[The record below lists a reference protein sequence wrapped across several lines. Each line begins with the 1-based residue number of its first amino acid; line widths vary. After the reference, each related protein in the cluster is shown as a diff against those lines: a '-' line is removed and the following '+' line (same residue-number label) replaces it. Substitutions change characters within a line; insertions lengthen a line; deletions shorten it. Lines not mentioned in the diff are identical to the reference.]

1 MLYLKNLQKSVKI
14 EMFIGRKRGFKY
26 ENQRKQAHWGGGNS
40 LKPSHI
46 NHFKLI
52 GVFNNLT
59 LWGENKFVS
68 EQERTYKFKRGVK
81 CHTENKSPKYRLVGK
96 MISILRSFAIAQ
108 DDVKFAC
115 HTELD
120 SGSTN
125 ANNRLRNKCAMTDVG
140 NIISLGGELER
151 GLKNEL
157 KDIESLTRISNA
169 HIHLQRTAPS
179 AQSADRVTRIA
190 TALWFPLSPT
200 RGEGKEVSV
209 GEMKENNFF
218 DKFYSLFIT
227 QHSLKAPAFTLAEVL
242 ITLGIIG
249 VVAAMTLPSLIASY
263 QEKVIVVQAKK
274 SYSGFLNTLN
284 RMKADEDIV
293 DYSGIFSTTETSL
306 QKIENIA
313 KYYNGAKVCTT
324 GAQGCGSSYLVKLAS
339 PRNNGSGSISR
350 EGIGFPRILLL
361 DGSLI
366 YFRNLRSSCEPYTYV
381 TNVRDDKGFFTG
393 ETTSVVDKRCA
404 TVVFDVNGEKKGPN
418 QYGADVHQVLV
429 FPEKLSFVDGN
440 FGALKTIFEKDKLQ
454 YTKYSDSMT
463 FDR

>member
-1 MLYLKNLQKSVKI
+1 MHVALCVNVGSYFINWCRDWLRCLDAWMQRGKVCYGNKN
-14 EMFIGRKRGFKY
+14 
-26 ENQRKQAHWGGGNS
+26 
-40 LKPSHI
+40 
-46 NHFKLI
+46 
-52 GVFNNLT
+52 
-59 LWGENKFVS
+59 
-68 EQERTYKFKRGVK
+68 
-81 CHTENKSPKYRLVGK
+81 
-96 MISILRSFAIAQ
+96 IL
-108 DDVKFAC
+108 
-115 HTELD
+115 
-120 SGSTN
+120 
-125 ANNRLRNKCAMTDVG
+125 
-140 NIISLGGELER
+140 SLGGESGCLNEVSYNHER
-151 GLKNEL
+151 GLSHEL
-157 KDIESLTRISNA
+157 INFEPSPEFLSSLKLT
-169 HIHLQRTAPS
+169 
-179 AQSADRVTRIA
+179 
-190 TALWFPLSPT
+190 
-200 RGEGKEVSV
+200 K
-209 GEMKENNFF
+209 
-218 DKFYSLFIT
+218 KFYPLTKREVDNFNDTVFSRFT
-227 QHSLKAPAFTLAEVL
+227 SHFSLKSAAFTLAEVL

-366 YFRNLRSSCEPYTYV
+366 YFRDLRSSCEPFTYV

-429 FPEKLSFVDGN
+429 LPEKLSFGDAN
-440 FGALKTIFEKDKLQ
+440 YGALKTIFEKDKLQ

>member
-1 MLYLKNLQKSVKI
+1 MHVALCVNVGSYFINWCRDWLRCLDAWMQRGKVCYGNKN
-14 EMFIGRKRGFKY
+14 
-26 ENQRKQAHWGGGNS
+26 
-40 LKPSHI
+40 
-46 NHFKLI
+46 
-52 GVFNNLT
+52 
-59 LWGENKFVS
+59 
-68 EQERTYKFKRGVK
+68 
-81 CHTENKSPKYRLVGK
+81 
-96 MISILRSFAIAQ
+96 IL
-108 DDVKFAC
+108 
-115 HTELD
+115 
-120 SGSTN
+120 
-125 ANNRLRNKCAMTDVG
+125 
-140 NIISLGGELER
+140 SLGGESGCLNEVSYNHER
-151 GLKNEL
+151 GLSHEL
-157 KDIESLTRISNA
+157 INFEPSPEFLSSLKLT
-169 HIHLQRTAPS
+169 
-179 AQSADRVTRIA
+179 
-190 TALWFPLSPT
+190 
-200 RGEGKEVSV
+200 K
-209 GEMKENNFF
+209 
-218 DKFYSLFIT
+218 KFYPLTKREVDNFNDTVFSRFT
-227 QHSLKAPAFTLAEVL
+227 SHFSLKSAAFTLAEVL

-366 YFRNLRSSCEPYTYV
+366 YFRNLRSSCEPFTYV

-429 FPEKLSFVDGN
+429 FPEKLSFGDAN
-440 FGALKTIFEKDKLQ
+440 YGALKTIFEKDKLQ

>member
-1 MLYLKNLQKSVKI
+1 MKI
-14 EMFIGRKRGFKY
+14 Y
-26 ENQRKQAHWGGGNS
+26 
-40 LKPSHI
+40 
-46 NHFKLI
+46 
-52 GVFNNLT
+52 
-59 LWGENKFVS
+59 
-68 EQERTYKFKRGVK
+68 Y
-81 CHTENKSPKYRLVGK
+81 
-96 MISILRSFAIAQ
+96 
-108 DDVKFAC
+108 
-115 HTELD
+115 
-120 SGSTN
+120 
-125 ANNRLRNKCAMTDVG
+125 NRL
-140 NIISLGGELER
+140 
-151 GLKNEL
+151 
-157 KDIESLTRISNA
+157 
-169 HIHLQRTAPS
+169 
-179 AQSADRVTRIA
+179 
-190 TALWFPLSPT
+190 
-200 RGEGKEVSV
+200 
-209 GEMKENNFF
+209 
-218 DKFYSLFIT
+218 
-227 QHSLKAPAFTLAEVL
+227 AFTLAEVL
-242 ITLGIIG
+242 ITIGIIG
-249 VVAAMTLPSLIASY
+249 VVAALTMPSLISHFKERA
-263 QEKVIVVQAKK
+263 IVTQAKK
-274 SYSGFLNTLN
+274 SYSVFLNVLN

-366 YFRNLRSSCEPYTYV
+366 YFRDLRSSCEPFTYV

-429 FPEKLSFVDGN
+429 LPEKLSFVDGN
-440 FGALKTIFEKDKLQ
+440 YGALKTIFEKDKLQ

>member
-1 MLYLKNLQKSVKI
+1 MKI
-14 EMFIGRKRGFKY
+14 Y
-26 ENQRKQAHWGGGNS
+26 
-40 LKPSHI
+40 
-46 NHFKLI
+46 
-52 GVFNNLT
+52 
-59 LWGENKFVS
+59 
-68 EQERTYKFKRGVK
+68 Y
-81 CHTENKSPKYRLVGK
+81 
-96 MISILRSFAIAQ
+96 
-108 DDVKFAC
+108 
-115 HTELD
+115 
-120 SGSTN
+120 
-125 ANNRLRNKCAMTDVG
+125 NRL
-140 NIISLGGELER
+140 
-151 GLKNEL
+151 
-157 KDIESLTRISNA
+157 
-169 HIHLQRTAPS
+169 
-179 AQSADRVTRIA
+179 
-190 TALWFPLSPT
+190 
-200 RGEGKEVSV
+200 
-209 GEMKENNFF
+209 
-218 DKFYSLFIT
+218 
-227 QHSLKAPAFTLAEVL
+227 AFTLAEVL
-242 ITLGIIG
+242 ITIGIIG
-249 VVAAMTLPSLIASY
+249 VVAALTMPSLISHFKERA
-263 QEKVIVVQAKK
+263 IVTQAKK
-274 SYSGFLNTLN
+274 SYSGFLNVLN

-366 YFRNLRSSCEPYTYV
+366 YFRDLRSSCEPYTYV

-429 FPEKLSFVDGN
+429 LPEKLSFGDAN
-440 FGALKTIFEKDKLQ
+440 YGALKTIFEKDKLQ